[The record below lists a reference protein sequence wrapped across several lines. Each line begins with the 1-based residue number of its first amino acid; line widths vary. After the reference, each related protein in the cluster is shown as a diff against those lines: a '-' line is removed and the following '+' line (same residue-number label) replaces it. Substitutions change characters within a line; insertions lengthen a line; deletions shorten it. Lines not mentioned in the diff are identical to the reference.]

1 MADSK
6 TTMSARELA
15 VKQLAEEMAD
25 LPKKKI
31 HNAQELTDWLNDDKN
46 WD

>member
-6 TTMSARELA
+6 SPMSAREIA
-15 VKQLAEEMAD
+15 VKQLAEELVD

-31 HNAQELTDWLNDDKN
+31 HNAQELADWLNDDKI
-46 WD
+46 WK